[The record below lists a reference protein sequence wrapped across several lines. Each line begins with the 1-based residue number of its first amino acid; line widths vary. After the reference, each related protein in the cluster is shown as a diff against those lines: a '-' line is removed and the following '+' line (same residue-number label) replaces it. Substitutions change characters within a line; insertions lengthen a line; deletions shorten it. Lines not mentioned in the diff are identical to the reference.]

1 MPRWTRPYQHTPRA
15 LVYARAF
22 LVSLAL
28 VAVPIY
34 VADQSSGRVEWT
46 RFAPLVAFVALL
58 VVLVWCHVRVGLDV
72 GERGIRVQT
81 MGGRRIIAWRDVQR
95 VLVVEDPRY
104 RNWVLAIV
112 TWDGVQVS
120 TPICQRAFRIL
131 RAPGPFGCVKLPAAE
146 LEALG
151 HALDSM
157 ATARNREIRI

>member
-28 VAVPIY
+28 LAVPTY
-34 VADQSSGRVEWT
+34 VAYQSDGRVEWT

-58 VVLVWCHVRVGLDV
+58 VVLVWRHVRVGLDV
-72 GERGIRVQT
+72 GERGIRVLT
-81 MGGRRIIAWRDVQR
+81 MWGRRIVAWRDVQR

-104 RNWVLAIV
+104 RNWVLTIV
-112 TWDGVQVS
+112 TWDGVQVA
-120 TPICQRAFRIL
+120 TPICKRAVRIL
-131 RAPGPFGCVKLPAAE
+131 RAPGPFGCVMLPAAE

-157 ATARNREIRI
+157 ATARNRGVRI